1 MRNSQNRHDW
11 GHEPSLPAF
20 GAAPHAN
27 DDAPGSLLG
36 VAGSAFP
43 PRFDDAAIR
52 HRLARLARETREAN
66 EAFFSAAAEDQ
77 HPDDEAW
84 AEDFQNEFLPAN
96 DDPPTGTESRTM
108 PAASGMARSKRLIAA
123 CGVLGAMAGGLT
135 AQSLPAR
142 YEATAELHLVAGAD
156 ASTFAGL
163 EDQRRVVTSGI
174 VLNKVVDK
182 LGLADDPAFN
192 GTETDSG
199 FVSVVRSLLSR
210 SDGAAT
216 SDAGHR
222 HAMAAS
228 RLAESLSVSQGREAS
243 TIAVTATTGNGET
256 SALIANT
263 VAEAFLATAATM
275 HSDPQASGVAGTADE
290 AAKKL
295 EVFLAQHGLGSGD
308 ANAAADALLKLDDQL
323 SAARARTAEMNG
335 KIAAMKAVGV
345 DAAVGGGLPQEFESN
360 AMAALRTQYLAIKRE
375 SDRAGAQLGP
385 RNPERIALDTQLA
398 GARDRIAAELRRITA
413 SLQATLKEAVQ
424 AEQGLAARRA
434 QSGLDAS
441 GIATLR
447 ALRDAARQAAAEA
460 RPNRSDDLRDATSDA
475 VITKAYA
482 PLEPSGPSRLP
493 ITLAGLL
500 AGLAAGAGIG
510 AVRGRRGTRP
520 DGNDENTGSMTQAAS
535 GEDFTTP
542 APAVESLI
550 SAVRRALPA
559 QEPID
564 AGGAEPMPTETAE
577 TPYPLEDTMY
587 PVYTD
592 QMHAFAPRQPG
603 DAPPQPFQQPPV
615 YAAPYPYGTQPAMP
629 QMVQPY
635 VYTPYAPA
643 YLWQP
648 QPPMPMQAGFYPYPQ
663 PAQPTSGYPQP
674 ARTEA
679 VPATTAAADQAS
691 LEEIRASLR
700 EFREA
705 VRELAE
711 SRTRRRYF

>member
-11 GHEPSLPAF
+11 RHEPSLPAF

-36 VAGSAFP
+36 VAGSPLP

-66 EAFFSAAAEDQ
+66 EALFSGAAEDQ
-77 HPDDEAW
+77 QPDDEAW

-96 DDPPTGTESRTM
+96 DDPPAGTESRVV
-108 PAASGMARSKRLIAA
+108 PAASSMARSKRLIAA
-123 CGVLGAMAGGLT
+123 CGLLGAMAGGLT
-135 AQSLPAR
+135 ALSLPAR
-142 YEATAELHLVAGAD
+142 YEATAELRLATGID
-156 ASTFAGL
+156 APTFAGL
-163 EDQRRVVTSGI
+163 EDQRHVVTSGI

-199 FVSVVRSLLSR
+199 FVSLVRSLLLR
-210 SDGAAT
+210 SDGAAA

-228 RLAESLSVSQGREAS
+228 RLADSLSVGQGRGAS

-263 VAEAFLATAATM
+263 VAEAFLDTAATM
-275 HSDPQASGVAGTADE
+275 HSGPQASGAAGMTDE

-323 SAARARTAEMNG
+323 SAARARTTMLND
-335 KIAAMKAVGV
+335 KIAAMKTVGV
-345 DAAVGGGLPQEFESN
+345 DAAVGGGLPQEFESS
-360 AMAALRTQYLAIKRE
+360 AMAVLRSQYLAIKRE
-375 SDRAGAQLGP
+375 SDRAEAQLGP

-398 GARDRIAAELRRITA
+398 GARDRIATELRRITA
-413 SLQATLKEAVQ
+413 SLQGTLKEAVQ

-434 QSGLDAS
+434 QSGLDAN

-447 ALRDAARQAAAEA
+447 TLRDAARQAAAEA
-460 RPNRSDDLRDATSDA
+460 KPDRGDDLRDATSDA
-475 VITKAYA
+475 SVVTKAYA

-493 ITLAGLL
+493 VTLAGLL

-535 GEDFTTP
+535 GEDLTTP
-542 APAVESLI
+542 APAVESMM

-564 AGGAEPMPTETAE
+564 AGGAEPVPTETAE

-587 PVYTD
+587 PVYAD

-603 DAPPQPFQQPPV
+603 DAPQLPFQPPV
-615 YAAPYPYGTQPAMP
+615 YAAPHPYGTPPAMP
-629 QMVQPY
+629 QPMAQPY

-648 QPPMPMQAGFYPYPQ
+648 QPPMPIQAGFYPYPQ
-663 PAQPTSGYPQP
+663 PAQPMSGYQQP
-674 ARTEA
+674 ARPETA
-679 VPATTAAADQAS
+679 TAAADHAS

-705 VRELAE
+705 VRELTE
-711 SRTRRRYF
+711 SRARRRYF

>member
-11 GHEPSLPAF
+11 RHEPSLPAF

-36 VAGSAFP
+36 VAGSALP

-66 EAFFSAAAEDQ
+66 EAFFSGAAEDR

-84 AEDFQNEFLPAN
+84 AEDFQNKFLPTN
-96 DDPPTGTESRTM
+96 DDPPAGTESRVM

-123 CGVLGAMAGGLT
+123 CGLLGAMAGGLT
-135 AQSLPAR
+135 ALSLPAR
-142 YEATAELHLVAGAD
+142 YEATAELHLAAGAD
-156 ASTFAGL
+156 VSTFAGL
-163 EDQRRVVTSGI
+163 QDQRRVVTSGI

-199 FVSVVRSLLSR
+199 FVSLLRSLLSR
-210 SDGAAT
+210 SDGAAA

-228 RLAESLSVSQGREAS
+228 RLADSISVSQGRGAS
-243 TIAVTATTGNGET
+243 TIAVTAATGNGET

-263 VAEAFLATAATM
+263 VAEAFLATVTTM
-275 HSDPQASGVAGTADE
+275 HSAPQDSGTAGKVDE

-323 SAARARTAEMNG
+323 SAARARTAELNG

-345 DAAVGGGLPQEFESN
+345 DAAMGGGLPQEFESN
-360 AMAALRTQYLAIKRE
+360 AMAALRSQYLAIKRE
-375 SDRAGAQLGP
+375 SDRAEAQLGP

-434 QSGLDAS
+434 QSGLDAN

-447 ALRDAARQAAAEA
+447 TLRDAARQAAAEA
-460 RPNRSDDLRDATSDA
+460 RPNRSDDLRDATSGA
-475 VITKAYA
+475 SVVTKAYA

-493 ITLAGLL
+493 VTLAGLL

-510 AVRGRRGTRP
+510 AVRGRRRTRA
-520 DGNDENTGSMTQAAS
+520 DGNDENTGLAAQAAS
-535 GEDFTTP
+535 GSGENPAAP
-542 APAVESLI
+542 APAIENLI
-550 SAVRRALPA
+550 SAVRRASPA

-564 AGGAEPMPTETAE
+564 AGGAELMPTETAE

-587 PVYTD
+587 PVYAD

-603 DAPPQPFQQPPV
+603 DAPQQPFQPPV
-615 YAAPYPYGTQPAMP
+615 YAAPHPYGTQPAMP

-648 QPPMPMQAGFYPYPQ
+648 QPPMPIQAGFYPYPQ
-663 PAQPTSGYPQP
+663 PAQSMSGYPQP
-674 ARTEA
+674 ARPE
-679 VPATTAAADQAS
+679 TTTAADQAS

>member
-1 MRNSQNRHDW
+1 
-11 GHEPSLPAF
+11 
-20 GAAPHAN
+20 
-27 DDAPGSLLG
+27 
-36 VAGSAFP
+36 
-43 PRFDDAAIR
+43 
-52 HRLARLARETREAN
+52 
-66 EAFFSAAAEDQ
+66 
-77 HPDDEAW
+77 
-84 AEDFQNEFLPAN
+84 
-96 DDPPTGTESRTM
+96 
-108 PAASGMARSKRLIAA
+108 
-123 CGVLGAMAGGLT
+123 
-135 AQSLPAR
+135 
-142 YEATAELHLVAGAD
+142 
-156 ASTFAGL
+156 
-163 EDQRRVVTSGI
+163 
-174 VLNKVVDK
+174 
-182 LGLADDPAFN
+182 
-192 GTETDSG
+192 
-199 FVSVVRSLLSR
+199 
-210 SDGAAT
+210 
-216 SDAGHR
+216 
-222 HAMAAS
+222 
-228 RLAESLSVSQGREAS
+228 
-243 TIAVTATTGNGET
+243 
-256 SALIANT
+256 T

-275 HSDPQASGVAGTADE
+275 HSGPQVSGAAGTTDE

-323 SAARARTAEMNG
+323 SAARARTTELNG

-345 DAAVGGGLPQEFESN
+345 DAAMGGGLPQEFESN

-434 QSGLDAS
+434 QSGLDAN

-447 ALRDAARQAAAEA
+447 TLRDAARQAAAEA
-460 RPNRSDDLRDATSDA
+460 RPGYSDDLRDATNGAS
-475 VITKAYA
+475 VVTKAYA
-482 PLEPSGPSRLP
+482 PLEPSWPSRLP
-493 ITLAGLL
+493 VTLAGLL

-510 AVRGRRGTRP
+510 AVRGRRRTRAG
-520 DGNDENTGSMTQAAS
+520 DADENTGSMRQATGS
-535 GEDFTTP
+535 FGEDRAPAAP
-542 APAVESLI
+542 APAIENLI
-550 SAVRRALPA
+550 SAVRRAPPA

-564 AGGAEPMPTETAE
+564 AGGAEPVPTETAE

-587 PVYTD
+587 PVYAD

-603 DAPPQPFQQPPV
+603 DAPQQPFQPPV
-615 YAAPYPYGTQPAMP
+615 YAAPHPYGTQPAMP

-648 QPPMPMQAGFYPYPQ
+648 QPPMPIQAGFYPYPQ
-663 PAQPTSGYPQP
+663 PAQPMSGYPQP

-679 VPATTAAADQAS
+679 APAATAAADQAS